1 MINMALVKKLSVE
14 ELKMVEGYIDA
25 YATRESSRSVDGEY
39 ILRIWDEAKSEYLYK
54 MLGEQFIISRDV
66 EFKKGCE
73 EMSNELDD
81 MIFGYHEDKDHI
93 GSIFFNDS
101 DYLQKQTTK
110 IINYFIDG
118 RFLCQNKLED
128 LFKEFCRHHFLPNE
142 TARILIP
149 FTNKASYETISKV
162 FDDKENSNRFL
173 QPTCEH
179 IEDFLKDEGVEV
191 LYLPRTPEISTSQIK
206 KDLYDAND

>member
-54 MLGEQFIISRDV
+54 MLGEQFIISRNV

-81 MIFGYHEDKDHI
+81 MIFGYHEDEDHI
-93 GSIFFNDS
+93 G
-101 DYLQKQTTK
+101 YRAKM
-110 IINYFIDG
+110 FIDAYYDMLNDKYY
-118 RFLCQNKLED
+118 RT
-128 LFKEFCRHHFLPNE
+128 NE
-142 TARILIP
+142 YYNLRRLID
-149 FTNKASYETISKV
+149 FTELAANVYEG
-162 FDDKENSNRFL
+162 E
-173 QPTCEH
+173 TCELTVRTLEFLARLLMLISFH
-179 IEDFLKDEGVEV
+179 ILKIFVW
-191 LYLPRTPEISTSQIK
+191 LILRC
-206 KDLYDAND
+206 

>member
-1 MINMALVKKLSVE
+1 MNKLDLLIE
-14 ELKMVEGYIDA
+14 EFQKEIRNKLEENNQTTKFAKLFEDFMMTIDEKA
-25 YATRESSRSVDGEY
+25 SSF
-39 ILRIWDEAKSEYLYK
+39 ILRTD
-54 MLGEQFIISRDV
+54 
-66 EFKKGCE
+66 
-73 EMSNELDD
+73 
-81 MIFGYHEDKDHI
+81 EDKDHI

-101 DYLQKQTTK
+101 DSMQKQTTK

-142 TARILIP
+142 TSRILIP

-179 IEDFLKDEGVEV
+179 IEDFLKDEGVEG
-191 LYLPRTPEISTSQIK
+191 LDADSQQITIGWEFK
-206 KDLYDAND
+206 LEDIL